1 MDIRYY
7 NTRDINLERLAS
19 DLERVFVAQGF
30 ETQHFG
36 SSDHMTVQLRKG
48 GDVAALFGLRSAVTV
63 AMQRNPEGLQA
74 AIGQQRWADKAA
86 VGAVGFFFPVLWPLM
101 ITAGAGTLMQAS
113 LGNQVMNALDILV
126 HQQAPGAQRGPG
138 ASAPFHMPPFNMPNF
153 HFGQARTAYA
163 PAPVICR
170 SCQAANE
177 PGDKFCMQCGN
188 ALEPG
193 QEEKVHCSNCGAEM
207 KSGAAFCTKCG
218 TSAAA

>member
-7 NTRDINLERLAS
+7 NAPDINMERLAS
-19 DLERVFVAQGF
+19 EMERVFVAQGF

-63 AMQRNPEGLQA
+63 VMQRNPEGLQA
-74 AIGQQRWADKAA
+74 AIGQQRCADKAA
-86 VGAVGFFFPVLWPLM
+86 VGAVGFFIPILWPLL

-113 LGNQVMNALDILV
+113 LGNQVLNALDMLV
-126 HQQAPGAQRGPG
+126 HQQVPNAQRGPG
-138 ASAPFHMPPFNMPNF
+138 AAPSFHMPNF
-153 HFGQARTAYA
+153 HFGQAQTANA
-163 PAPVICR
+163 PAPVICPN
-170 SCQAANE
+170 CQTANE

-188 ALEPG
+188 SLAPKP
-193 QEEKVHCSNCGAEM
+193 EEKTHCSNCGAEM
-207 KSGAAFCTKCG
+207 KTSAAFCTKCG